1 MGTNYPGIHNQRSH
15 HHHHHHS
22 FHFTLFNAELS
33 DWKWQTSPGRNI
45 WYTRIKATV
54 KKATNDDENDGNNDD
69 NDGVPFARRSSQS
82 PAKYRLSTIV
92 G

>member
-1 MGTNYPGIHNQRSH
+1 MAN
-15 HHHHHHS
+15 
-22 FHFTLFNAELS
+22 
-33 DWKWQTSPGRNI
+33 
-45 WYTRIKATV
+45 V
-54 KKATNDDENDGNNDD
+54 KKATSDDENDGNNDDDDDDDD

>member
-1 MGTNYPGIHNQRSH
+1 MVSLWEPTI
-15 HHHHHHS
+15 
-22 FHFTLFNAELS
+22 TLFNAELS

-69 NDGVPFARRSSQS
+69 NDGDDDNDGVPFARRSSQS

>member
-1 MGTNYPGIHNQRSH
+1 MV
-15 HHHHHHS
+15 HS
-22 FHFTLFNAELS
+22 FHLTLFNVELS
-33 DWKWQTSPGRNI
+33 DWKWQTIPGRNI
-45 WYTRIKATV
+45 WYAHIKATV
-54 KKATNDDENDGNNDD
+54 KKATNDDENDGNNGDGDD

>member
-1 MGTNYPGIHNQRSH
+1 MVSMWTDYHSLQRWIER
-15 HHHHHHS
+15 
-22 FHFTLFNAELS
+22 LL
-33 DWKWQTSPGRNI
+33 TSPGRNI

-54 KKATNDDENDGNNDD
+54 KKATNDDENDGDNDDNNDDDD